1 MQALCYPHPRLN
13 DLRYSLRS
21 LFANPG
27 MTAAAVLT
35 LALGIGANTA
45 IFSGVNGIF
54 LNPAPGVV
62 RASDLVEVYVRDQP
76 LGTIEL
82 SSPEYRDYRDRNDV
96 FTGVLAYQFFP
107 SILTEGDAHERIW
120 SLLVSAN
127 YFDVLG
133 VRAANGRLLGPADDD
148 QGGRPVVVIGYGL
161 WQRRFAGR
169 TDIVGTTVAING
181 HTFTIVG
188 VAPAEFRGTF
198 PGLVFDAWI
207 PLANEDTLIEPDHS
221 ENRQI
226 RELSVVGRLKDGVS
240 AGEAESRLQ
249 LIAQDL
255 ARTYP
260 DFSGGLSAA
269 LFPLSQS
276 PRGPSA
282 LVGPLITVVMGIMGL
297 LLLMTCANVANL
309 LLARA
314 SARQREIAVR
324 LALGAQQWQLTRQL
338 LIESLLLSAMG
349 GLAGIGVGYWTA
361 QWLMGFL
368 PEIDAPL
375 DFSIRIDRTVLLF
388 AMLITATAAVVF
400 GLLPARQAAR
410 SDLVS
415 AVKDGG
421 LGSVGAPSRSRLRNV
436 LVVAQ
441 MALSLVLLVAA
452 GLFVRSMRNAQ
463 AVEPGFN
470 PRGVLIGSV
479 FLPSPAYNP
488 ARAAQFY
495 KQLGERV
502 AQLPDV
508 RAASIAARA
517 PLGMGRGSPDGITVE
532 DYTPEADERP
542 WSYLLTISPLY
553 FQTLQ
558 IPIVSGR
565 DFRIQDDASGPPV
578 VMVNQPFADRYWR
591 GRDPV
596 GRRVLVEGKWRTVVG
611 VVPGFMT
618 RRIGEVDGPFV
629 FIPVAQIPRFYMTLM
644 IRTTYDSTELAPTIR
659 RIVQEIDPQLPL
671 YAVQTLQ
678 RHIEGGTFA
687 QRAAASMLSVFG
699 GLALLLAAVGTYGVV
714 AYNVSQRTREL
725 GVRMALGAQPK
736 HIMQLIMGGGAGMI
750 GIGAIL
756 GLAGAFVVARLLAPL
771 LIGVTSTD
779 YAALAGSVILLT
791 LAALTACY
799 LPTRRA
805 MRIDPNVALRHE

>member
-1 MQALCYPHPRLN
+1 VN

-21 LFANPG
+21 LIASPG

-62 RASDLVEVYVRDQP
+62 RASELVELYAKDRV
-76 LGTIEL
+76 GTFGL
-82 SSPEYRDYRDRNDV
+82 SSPDYRDYRDRNDV
-96 FTGVLAYQFFP
+96 FSGLIAYQFFP
-107 SILTEGDAHERIW
+107 SILAEGDARERVW
-120 SLLVSAN
+120 SLLVSGN

-133 VRAANGRLLGPADDD
+133 VRAEQGRLLAPSDDED
-148 QGGRPVVVIGYGL
+148 GGRPVIVIGYGL
-161 WQRRFAGR
+161 WQRRFAAR
-169 TDIVGTTVAING
+169 TDIVGTTVTING
-181 HTFTIVG
+181 HAFTIVG

-207 PLANEDTLIEPDHS
+207 PLANEDGLIESGHS
-221 ENRQI
+221 DNRKT
-226 RELSVVGRLKDGVS
+226 RDLSVTGRLKDGIS
-240 AGEAESRLQ
+240 AADAAGRLQ
-249 LIAQDL
+249 VIAEDL
-255 ARTYP
+255 SRTYP
-260 DFSGGLSAA
+260 NESGGLSAA

-276 PRGPSA
+276 PRGPTA

-314 SARQREIAVR
+314 SARQREIALR
-324 LALGAQQWQLTRQL
+324 LALGAQRWRLTRQL

-349 GLAGIGVGYWTA
+349 GLAGMAVGYWTA
-361 QWLMGFL
+361 QWLYEFI

-410 SDLVS
+410 TDLVS

-421 LGSVGAPSRSRLRNV
+421 LGSGAAPSRSRLRNT

-452 GLFVRSMRNAQ
+452 GLFVRSTRNAQ
-463 AVEPGFN
+463 AVDPGFN
-470 PRGVLIGSV
+470 PRGVLIGTI

-488 ARAAQFY
+488 NTAPGYAAAARFY
-495 KQLGERV
+495 RLLSERL
-502 AQLPDV
+502 AQLPEV
-508 RAASIAARA
+508 QAATVTERA
-517 PLGMGRGSPDGITVE
+517 PLGLGGGGFAGSIRLDDFTAEDG
-532 DYTPEADERP
+532 ERP
-542 WSYLLTISPLY
+542 WSYQLTVSPGH

-558 IPIVSGR
+558 IPVLSGR
-565 DFRIQDDASGPPV
+565 DFRAQDDAAAPRV
-578 VMVNQPFADRYWR
+578 AIVNQPFVDTYWK
-591 GRDPV
+591 GRDPL
-596 GRRVLVEGKWRTVVG
+596 GRRVWMRDEWRTVVG
-611 VVPGFMT
+611 VVPGFMM
-618 RRIGEVDGPFV
+618 RRLGESPGPLV
-629 FIPVAQIPRFYMTLM
+629 LAPIAQAPRFNVTVMA
-644 IRTTYDSTELAPTIR
+644 RTTRDPADLAPTLR
-659 RIVQEIDPQLPL
+659 RLVQEIDPELPL

-678 RHIEGGTFA
+678 KHIDGGTFA
-687 QRAAASMLSVFG
+687 QRASASMLTLFG

-725 GVRMALGAQPK
+725 GIRMALGAEHG
-736 HIMQLIMGGGAGMI
+736 HIVRLIMGSGAAMI
-750 GIGAIL
+750 GIGIVL
-756 GLAGAFVVARLLAPL
+756 GLAGALVVARLLAPL
-771 LIGVTSTD
+771 LIGVSAND
-779 YAALAGSVILLT
+779 YAALAAAVLLLT
-791 LAALTACY
+791 LAAFGACY

-805 MRIDPNVALRHE
+805 TRIDPNVALRHD

>member
-1 MQALCYPHPRLN
+1 MN

-21 LFANPG
+21 LFASPG
-27 MTAAAVLT
+27 MTVAAVVT

-54 LNPAPGVV
+54 LNPAPGVI
-62 RASDLVEVYVRDQP
+62 RAAELVELYARDRQ
-76 LGTIEL
+76 GTFEL
-82 SSPEYRDYRDRNDV
+82 SSPDYRDYRDRNDV
-96 FTGVLAYQFFP
+96 FAGLLAYRFFPTVLA
-107 SILTEGDAHERIW
+107 EGDAHERIW
-120 SLLVSAN
+120 SLLASGN

-133 VRAANGRLLGPADDD
+133 VRAEKGRLLAPSDDEG
-148 QGGRPVVVIGYGL
+148 GGRPVMVIGYGL

-169 TDIVGTTVAING
+169 SDIVGTTVAING

-207 PLANEDTLIEPDHS
+207 PLANQDSLIEPGHS
-221 ENRQI
+221 EDRDE
-226 RELSVVGRLKDGVS
+226 RSLSVVGRLKDGVS
-240 AGEAESRLQ
+240 AVAAESRLQ
-249 LIAQDL
+249 VIAQDL
-255 ARTYP
+255 SRTYP
-260 DFSGGLSAA
+260 DSSGGRSAA

-324 LALGAQQWQLTRQL
+324 LALGAQQWRLTRQL

-361 QWLMGFL
+361 QWLYGFI
-368 PEIDAPL
+368 PDIDAPL
-375 DFSIRIDRTVLLF
+375 DYTIRIDRTVLLF
-388 AMLITATAAVVF
+388 AMLITAAAAVVF
-400 GLLPARQAAR
+400 GLLPARQAVR

-421 LGSVGAPSRSRLRNV
+421 LGSVGAPSRSRLRNT

-463 AVEPGFN
+463 AVDPGFN
-470 PRGVLIGSV
+470 PRGVLMGSI

-488 ARAAQFY
+488 WTRPGYTNVAQFY
-495 KQLGERV
+495 RELAERL
-502 AQLPDV
+502 AQLPEV
-508 RAASIAARA
+508 QAATIASRA
-517 PLGMGRGSPDGITVE
+517 PLGLGGGGAAGIGLD
-532 DYTPEADERP
+532 DYTSEAGEKP
-542 WSYLLTISPLY
+542 WSYELNASPGY
-553 FQTLQ
+553 FQALQ
-558 IPIVSGR
+558 IPILSGR
-565 DFRIQDDASGPPV
+565 DFRAEDDYRAPQV
-578 VMVNQPFADRYWR
+578 AIVNQPFVDSYWK
-591 GRDPV
+591 GREPL
-596 GRRVLVEGKWRTVVG
+596 GRRVWIGGGWRTVVG

-618 RRIGEVDGPFV
+618 RRIGEEPGPLV
-629 FIPVAQIPRFYMTLM
+629 ILPIAQNPRPYVTLM
-644 IRTTYDSTELAPTIR
+644 ARTTHDSTELAPTLR
-659 RIVQEIDPQLPL
+659 RIIQEIDPQLPL
-671 YAVQTLQ
+671 YSVQTLQ
-678 RHIEGGTFA
+678 RHIDGGTFA
-687 QRAAASMLSVFG
+687 QRAAASMLTLFG
-699 GLALLLAAVGTYGVV
+699 ALALLLAAVGTYGVV

-725 GVRMALGAQPK
+725 GIRMALGAQPRN
-736 HIMQLIMGGGAGMI
+736 ILQLIMGGGLSMI
-750 GIGAIL
+750 LLGAII
-756 GLAGAFVVARLLAPL
+756 GTGGAFVVSRQLAPL
-771 LIGVTSTD
+771 LVGVSTAD
-779 YAALAGSVILLT
+779 YAALAGAVLLLMFT
-791 LAALTACY
+791 ALAACY

>member
-1 MQALCYPHPRLN
+1 LN

-62 RASDLVEVYVRDQP
+62 RASDLVEVYAKDGV
-76 LGTIEL
+76 LGEMEM
-82 SSPEYRDYRDRNDV
+82 SSPEFRDYRDRNDV
-96 FTGVLAYQFFP
+96 LSGLLAYQYFP
-107 SILTEGDAHERIW
+107 SILTEGDGRERIW

-133 VRAANGRLLGPADDD
+133 VRAAKGRLLAPADDD
-148 QGGRPVVVIGYGL
+148 DGGRPVAVIGYGL

-169 TDIVGTTVAING
+169 SDIVGTIVGING
-181 HTFTIVG
+181 RAFTIVG
-188 VAPAEFRGTF
+188 VAAAEFRGTL

-207 PLANEDTLIEPDHS
+207 PLANEDSLIEPGHS
-221 ENRQI
+221 ENR
-226 RELSVVGRLKDGVS
+226 RTRMLNVVGRLKDGMS
-240 AGEAESRLQ
+240 AVEAESRLQ
-249 LIAQDL
+249 VVARDL

-260 DFSGGLSAA
+260 AFSGGLSAA

-276 PRGPSA
+276 PRGPAA
-282 LVGPLITVVMGIMGL
+282 LIGPLITVVMGIMGL

-324 LALGAQQWQLTRQL
+324 LALGANRWQLTRQL
-338 LIESLLLSAMG
+338 LIESLVLSAMG

-361 QWLMGFL
+361 QWLYGFL
-368 PEIDAPL
+368 PEVDAPL

-388 AMLITATAAVVF
+388 ALLITAAAAVVF

-410 SDLVS
+410 TDLVS

-421 LGSVGAPSRSRLRNV
+421 LGSVGAPSRSRLRNT

-441 MALSLVLLVAA
+441 MALSLILLVAA

-463 AVEPGFN
+463 SIEPGFN
-470 PRGVLIGSV
+470 PRGVLIGTV

-488 ARAAQFY
+488 ALAIQFY
-495 KQLGERV
+495 RLLGERI

-508 RAASIAARA
+508 QAATITSRA
-517 PLGMGRGSPDGITVE
+517 PLGMGAPGGDGITVE
-532 DYTPEADERP
+532 DYTPDGDERP
-542 WSYLLTISPLY
+542 WSYVMTIAPLY

-558 IPIVSGR
+558 IPIVTGR
-565 DFRIQDDASGPPV
+565 DFRIQDDASSTPV
-578 VMVNQPFADRYWR
+578 IVVNQPFAERYWP
-591 GRDPV
+591 GRDPI
-596 GRRVLVEGKWRTVVG
+596 GRRVLVEDKWRTIIG
-611 VVPGFMT
+611 VVPPFMT
-618 RRIGEVDGPFV
+618 RRIGETPGPLLFL
-629 FIPVAQIPRFYMTLM
+629 PVAQFPRFYMTLM
-644 IRTTYDSTELAPTIR
+644 IRTTHESTELAQTVR
-659 RIVQEIDPQLPL
+659 RIIQEIDPQLPL
-671 YAVQTLQ
+671 YAVQTLEH
-678 RHIEGGTFA
+678 HIEGGTFA
-687 QRAAASMLSVFG
+687 QRAAASMLTLFG
-699 GLALLLAAVGTYGVV
+699 GLALVLAAIGTYGVV

-725 GVRMALGAQPK
+725 GVRMALGAQPR
-736 HIMQLIMGGGAGMI
+736 HIVQLIMGGGAGMV

-756 GLAGAFVVARLLAPL
+756 GLAGAFAVARLLAPL
-771 LIGVTSTD
+771 LIGVNATD
-779 YAALAGSVILLT
+779 YLALGGAVTMLALAALA
-791 LAALTACY
+791 ACY

-805 MRIDPNVALRHE
+805 MAVDPNTALRHD

>member
-1 MQALCYPHPRLN
+1 MN

-62 RASDLVEVYVRDQP
+62 RASDLVELYARDP
-76 LGTIEL
+76 RLGTYEL
-82 SSPEYRDYRDRNDV
+82 SSPEYRDYRDRSNV
-96 FTGVLAYQFFP
+96 FDGLLAYQFYP
-107 SILTEGDAHERIW
+107 SMLAEGDAHERIW
-120 SLLVSAN
+120 SLLASGN

-133 VRAANGRLLGPADDD
+133 VRAELGRLLAPSDDEG
-148 QGGRPVVVIGYGL
+148 GGRPVIVIGYGL
-161 WQRRFAGR
+161 WQRRFAGKS
-169 TDIVGTTVAING
+169 DVVGTTIGING

-207 PLANEDTLIEPDHS
+207 PLANEDTLIEPGHS
-221 ENRQI
+221 EDRKV
-226 RELSVVGRLKDGVS
+226 RGLSVVGRLQDGIS
-240 AGEAESRLQ
+240 AVAAEDRLQ
-249 LIAQDL
+249 VIAQDL
-255 ARTYP
+255 SRTYP
-260 DFSGGLSAA
+260 NQSGGLSAA

-282 LVGPLITVVMGIMGL
+282 LLGPLITVVMGIMGL

-324 LALGAQQWQLTRQL
+324 LALGAQRWQLTRQL
-338 LIESLLLSAMG
+338 LIESLMLSAMG
-349 GLAGIGVGYWTA
+349 GVAGLGVGYWTA
-361 QWLMGFL
+361 QWLYEFV
-368 PEIDAPL
+368 PEIDAPF
-375 DFSIRIDRTVLLF
+375 DYAVRIDRTVLLF

-410 SDLVS
+410 TDLVS

-421 LGSVGAPSRSRLRNV
+421 LGSVGAPGRSRLRNT

-463 AVEPGFN
+463 AIEPGFN
-470 PRGVLIGSV
+470 PRGVLIGTI

-488 ARAAQFY
+488 STKQGYTMAAQFY
-495 KQLGERV
+495 RQLAERL
-502 AQLPDV
+502 AQLPEV
-508 RAASIAARA
+508 KAATIASRA
-517 PLGMGRGSPDGITVE
+517 PLGLAGGVAGGIGLD
-532 DYTPEADERP
+532 DYTSETGERP
-542 WSYLLTISPLY
+542 WSYDLAASPGY

-558 IPIVSGR
+558 IPILSGR
-565 DFRIQDDASGPPV
+565 DFRTQDDYRAPMV
-578 VMVNQPFADRYWR
+578 AIVNQPFVERYWR
-591 GRDPV
+591 GRDPL
-596 GRRVLVEGKWRTVVG
+596 GRRVWIRDEWRTVVG
-611 VVPGFMT
+611 VVSGFMT
-618 RRIGEVDGPFV
+618 RRIGEEPGPLV
-629 FIPVAQIPRFYMTLM
+629 VLPIAQAPRYNVTLM
-644 IRTTYDSTELAPTIR
+644 ARTTLDPADLAPPLR

-678 RHIEGGTFA
+678 RHIDGGTFA
-687 QRAAASMLSVFG
+687 QRAAASMLTLFG

-725 GVRMALGAQPK
+725 GVRMALGAEPK

-750 GIGAIL
+750 ALGAIL
-756 GLAGAFVVARLLAPL
+756 GLAGALVVARLLAPL
-771 LIGVTSTD
+771 LIGVNAAD
-779 YAALAGSVILLT
+779 YAALAGAVMLLT
-791 LAALTACY
+791 LAAFTACY
-799 LPTRRA
+799 LPARKA

>member
-1 MQALCYPHPRLN
+1 
-13 DLRYSLRS
+13 
-21 LFANPG
+21 
-27 MTAAAVLT
+27 
-35 LALGIGANTA
+35 
-45 IFSGVNGIF
+45 
-54 LNPAPGVV
+54 
-62 RASDLVEVYVRDQP
+62 
-76 LGTIEL
+76 
-82 SSPEYRDYRDRNDV
+82 
-96 FTGVLAYQFFP
+96 
-107 SILTEGDAHERIW
+107 
-120 SLLVSAN
+120 
-127 YFDVLG
+127 VLG
-133 VRAANGRLLGPADDD
+133 VRAEKGRLLAPSDDA
-148 QGGRPVVVIGYGL
+148 GGGQPVMVIGYGL

-169 TDIVGTTVAING
+169 SDIVGATVGING

-207 PLANEDTLIEPDHS
+207 PLANEDSLIELGHS
-221 ENRQI
+221 ENRKD
-226 RELSVVGRLKDGVS
+226 RELSVVGRLKEGIS
-240 AGEAESRLQ
+240 AVAAQSRLQ
-249 LIAQDL
+249 VIAQDIS
-255 ARTYP
+255 RTYP
-260 DFSGGLSAA
+260 DDSGGLSAA

-338 LIESLLLSAMG
+338 LIESLMLSAMG
-349 GLAGIGVGYWTA
+349 GLAGIGVGYLTA
-361 QWLMGFL
+361 QWLYGFM

-375 DFSIRIDRTVLLF
+375 DYSIRIDRTVLLF

-421 LGSVGAPSRSRLRNV
+421 LGSVGAPSRSRLRNT

-470 PRGVLIGSV
+470 PRGVLIGTI
-479 FLPSPAYNP
+479 FLPSPTYNP
-488 ARAAQFY
+488 YTTTGYTAAAQFY
-495 KQLGERV
+495 RQLADRL
-502 AQLPDV
+502 AQLPEV
-508 RAASIAARA
+508 QTATIASRA
-517 PLGMGRGSPDGITVE
+517 PLGLGGGGAGGVGLD
-532 DYTPEADERP
+532 DYTLESGEKP
-542 WSYLLTISPLY
+542 WSYELIASPGY

-558 IPIVSGR
+558 IPILSGR
-565 DFRIQDDASGPPV
+565 DFGIQDDYRAPLV
-578 VMVNQPFADRYWR
+578 AIVNQPFVDHYWK
-591 GRDPV
+591 GRDPL
-596 GRRVLVEGKWRTVVG
+596 GRRVWIEGLWRAVVG
-611 VVPGFMT
+611 VVPGYMT
-618 RRIGEVDGPFV
+618 RRIGEEPGPLV
-629 FIPVAQIPRFYMTLM
+629 VLPMAQQPRSYVTLM
-644 IRTTYDSTELAPTIR
+644 ARTKNDSADLAPTLR

-678 RHIEGGTFA
+678 RHIDGGTFA
-687 QRAAASMLSVFG
+687 QRAAASMLTLFG
-699 GLALLLAAVGTYGVV
+699 VLALLLAAVGTYGVV

-725 GVRMALGAQPK
+725 GVRMALGAEPK

-750 GIGAIL
+750 GIGAVL
-756 GLAGAFVVARLLAPL
+756 GLVGAFVVARLLAPL
-771 LIGVTSTD
+771 LIGVSATD
-779 YAALAGSVILLT
+779 YAALAGAVLLLT
-791 LAALTACY
+791 LAALAACY

>member
-1 MQALCYPHPRLN
+1 LN
-13 DLRYSLRS
+13 DLRYSVRS
-21 LFANPG
+21 LLSSPG

-54 LNPAPGVV
+54 LNPAPGVA
-62 RASDLVEVYVRDQP
+62 RASELVELYGKDR
-76 LGTIEL
+76 LGTSEL
-82 SSPEYRDYRDRNDV
+82 SSPDYRDYRDRNDV
-96 FTGVLAYQFFP
+96 FSGVLAYQFFP

-120 SLLVSAN
+120 SLLASGN

-133 VRAANGRLLGPADDD
+133 IRAEKGRLLAPSDDEG
-148 QGGRPVVVIGYGL
+148 GGRPVIVIGYGL

-169 TDIVGTTVAING
+169 NDIVGTTVGING
-181 HTFTIVG
+181 HTFTIIG

-207 PLANEDTLIEPDHS
+207 PLANEDSLIEPGHS
-221 ENRQI
+221 DNRKT
-226 RELSVVGRLKDGVS
+226 RDLSVVGRLKDGIN
-240 AGEAESRLQ
+240 AAQAEIRLQ
-249 LIAQDL
+249 GIAQDL
-255 ARTYP
+255 SRTYP
-260 DFSGGLSAA
+260 NESGGLSAA

-276 PRGPSA
+276 PRGPTA
-282 LVGPLITVVMGIMGL
+282 LIGPLITVVMGIMGL

-361 QWLMGFL
+361 QWLYGFL
-368 PEIDAPL
+368 PEVDAPL
-375 DFSIRIDRTVLLF
+375 DMAVRIDRTVLLF
-388 AMLITATAAVVF
+388 AMLITASAAVVF

-421 LGSVGAPSRSRLRNV
+421 LGSVGAPSRSRLRNT

-463 AVEPGFN
+463 AIEPGFN
-470 PRGVLIGSV
+470 PHGVLIGTI
-479 FLPSPAYNP
+479 FLPSPAYDPLTRTGHTN
-488 ARAAQFY
+488 AAQFFR
-495 KQLGERV
+495 QLAEQV

-508 RAASIAARA
+508 QASTIASRA
-517 PLGMGRGSPDGITVE
+517 PLGLSGGGPGVIGLD
-532 DYTPEADERP
+532 DYAPETDERP
-542 WSYLLTISPLY
+542 WSYDLTASPGY
-553 FQTLQ
+553 FQTLE
-558 IPIVSGR
+558 IPILNGR
-565 DFRIQDDASGPPV
+565 DFRTQDDDRSPLVAI
-578 VMVNQPFADRYWR
+578 VNQPFVDHYWK
-591 GRDPV
+591 GRDPL
-596 GRRVLVEGKWRTVVG
+596 GRRVFLWEKWWTVVG
-611 VVPGFMT
+611 VVPAFMT
-618 RRIGEVDGPFV
+618 RRIDEAPGPLV
-629 FIPVAQIPRFYMTLM
+629 VLPMAQNPRPYVTVMA
-644 IRTTYDSTELAPTIR
+644 RTKTDSTEVAATLR
-659 RIVQEIDPQLPL
+659 RIVQELDPQLPL

-678 RHIEGGTFA
+678 RHIDGGTFA
-687 QRAAASMLSVFG
+687 QRAAASMLSLFG
-699 GLALLLAAVGTYGVV
+699 VLALLLAAVGTYGVV

-725 GVRMALGAQPK
+725 GIRLALGAESR
-736 HIMQLIMGGGAGMI
+736 HIVQLIMGEGSAMI
-750 GIGAIL
+750 GIGAVL
-756 GLAGAFVVARLLAPL
+756 GLAGAYVVARRLAPL
-771 LIGVTSTD
+771 LIGVNAAD
-779 YAALAGSVILLT
+779 YASLAGAVLLLAFAALA
-791 LAALTACY
+791 ACY

-805 MRIDPNVALRHE
+805 MQIDPNTALRHD

>member
-1 MQALCYPHPRLN
+1 MN

-21 LFANPG
+21 LFANRG
-27 MTAAAVLT
+27 TTAAAVLT

-62 RASDLVEVYVRDQP
+62 RATELVELYARDR
-76 LGTIEL
+76 LGTFGL
-82 SSPEYRDYRDRNDV
+82 SSPDYRDYRDRNDV
-96 FTGVLAYQFFP
+96 FSGLLAYQFFP
-107 SILTEGDAHERIW
+107 SILAEGNAHERIW
-120 SLLVSAN
+120 SLLASGN

-133 VRAANGRLLGPADDD
+133 VRAERGRLLAPSDDE
-148 QGGRPVVVIGYGL
+148 GGGQPVMVIGYGF

-169 TDIVGTTVAING
+169 DDIVGTTVGING

-207 PLANEDTLIEPDHS
+207 PLANEDSLIEPGHS
-221 ENRQI
+221 ENRGI
-226 RELSVVGRLKDGVS
+226 RALSLVGRLKEGIGVV
-240 AGEAESRLQ
+240 AAEGRLQ
-249 LIAQDL
+249 FIAQDL
-255 ARTYP
+255 SRTYP
-260 DFSGGLSAA
+260 NDSGGLSAA

-276 PRGPSA
+276 PRGPAA

-324 LALGAQQWQLTRQL
+324 LALGAQRWQLTRYL

-361 QWLMGFL
+361 QWLYGFL
-368 PEIDAPL
+368 PDVDAPL
-375 DFSIRIDRTVLLF
+375 DYTIRIDRIVMLF
-388 AMLITATAAVVF
+388 AMLITASAAVVF

-421 LGSVGAPSRSRLRNV
+421 LGSVGTPSRSRLRNT

-470 PRGVLIGSV
+470 PRGVLIGTI
-479 FLPSPAYNP
+479 FLPSPAYNSFETRGHTN
-488 ARAAQFY
+488 ASEFY
-495 KQLGERV
+495 RQLAERL
-502 AQLPDV
+502 AQLPEV
-508 RAASIAARA
+508 QASTIANRA
-517 PLGMGRGSPDGITVE
+517 PLGMGAGGAAGIGLD
-532 DYTPEADERP
+532 DYTSENGEKP
-542 WSYLLTISPLY
+542 WSYDLIASPGY

-558 IPIVSGR
+558 IPILGGR
-565 DFRIQDDASGPPV
+565 DFRVQDDFRAPPV
-578 VMVNQPFADRYWR
+578 AIVNQPFVDHYWP
-591 GRDPV
+591 GRDPL
-596 GRRVLVEGKWRTVVG
+596 GRRVLIGGEWRTVVG
-611 VVPGFMT
+611 VVAGFMT
-618 RRIGEVDGPFV
+618 RRIGEEPGPLV
-629 FIPVAQIPRFYMTLM
+629 VMPIAQIPLSYVTLM
-644 IRTTYDSTELAPTIR
+644 ARTKNDSTDLAPALR
-659 RIVQEIDPQLPL
+659 RIIQEIDPQLPL

-678 RHIEGGTFA
+678 HHIDGSTFA
-687 QRAAASMLSVFG
+687 QRAAASMLTLFG
-699 GLALLLAAVGTYGVV
+699 VLALLLAAVGTYGVV
-714 AYNVSQRTREL
+714 AYNLSQRTREL
-725 GVRMALGAQPK
+725 GVRMALGAQPRD
-736 HIMQLIMGGGAGMI
+736 ILQLIMGGGLSLIAL
-750 GIGAIL
+750 GAIL
-756 GLAGAFVVARLLAPL
+756 GLGGAFAVSRQLAPL
-771 LIGVTSTD
+771 LIGVSAAD
-779 YAALAGSVILLT
+779 YAALAGAVFLLMLSA
-791 LAALTACY
+791 LAACY